1 MGDEELSPAD
11 KLKIAAN
18 FIAHAPPGQSQRVK
32 ETVDTLLD
40 GVPIPPELMRKL
52 HTTQY
57 LGVKMDDDGRVV
69 LLTPFGELPD
79 GSFVDP
85 VGNRSLI
92 IDHFAE
98 KCTGFGALPPDV
110 EAALGASAAARASVD
125 KAMGEYAKNP
135 LPGAAV
141 TTYADASGTKL
152 TCCMASLNAS
162 LSQYWAGSYRSSW
175 TLDTSSGALEGS
187 IKCLIHYFE
196 DGNVQ
201 LDDGASFKASV
212 DVSGDV
218 GAALAKAVKAHEAP
232 FMEKLEDIYL
242 NLSKDLLGALR
253 RRLPVTKQKFDWERA
268 GTGGVAKLGKNLQ
281 EMAAK

>member
-125 KAMGEYAKNP
+125 KAMGEYAKNH

-175 TLDTSSGALEGS
+175 TLDTLS
-187 IKCLIHYFE
+187 LIHISEPTRPY
-196 DGNVQ
+196 
-201 LDDGASFKASV
+201 
-212 DVSGDV
+212 
-218 GAALAKAVKAHEAP
+218 
-232 FMEKLEDIYL
+232 
-242 NLSKDLLGALR
+242 
-253 RRLPVTKQKFDWERA
+253 
-268 GTGGVAKLGKNLQ
+268 
-281 EMAAK
+281 